1 MIQML
6 TDSKRF
12 LLIFKKISDAIDEV
26 VFKKTKYEVN
36 SDVIISDLVKK
47 TDLNKK

>member
-1 MIQML
+1 ML
-6 TDSKRF
+6 TDSKQF

-26 VFKKTKYEVN
+26 VFKKTKYNEVN